1 MGIALPLFLES
12 DAELVDVDLLDNISC
27 EEFKETLEK
36 TLPEGCKIVSIRP
49 LKVGEKAIDHTAQW
63 AEYQVSLIKKDDCNL
78 DKFMLNC
85 NQVLSSEEILLTKK
99 NKKGLLK
106 TSNIKP
112 SIQSYRFENGNL
124 YIILKAG
131 QGSEIP
137 AVRVDDLMKL
147 ISDGTIFD
155 IKRLRF
161 FDENLMEL

>member
-1 MGIALPLFLES
+1 MSAIGFVELNSIAKGYEVA
-12 DAELVDVDLLDNISC
+12 D
-27 EEFKETLEK
+27 
-36 TLPEGCKIVSIRP
+36 
-49 LKVGEKAIDHTAQW
+49 TA
-63 AEYQVSLIKKDDCNL
+63 
-78 DKFMLNC
+78 
-85 NQVLSSEEILLTKK
+85 
-99 NKKGLLK
+99 LK